1 MRYSTFTHSSQ
12 SFCPS
17 GFGASAWID
26 LGEPSGVGPG
36 FCTLTSNPLPPPYTP
51 PPTCE
56 PLCGTYPDCRECA
69 CPHGTIIAAATAPPA
84 VATRSAVS
92 ASPAS
97 LTPPPAAAS

>member
-69 CPHGTIIAAATAPPA
+69 CPHGTIDCCGDG
-84 VATRSAVS
+84 S

-97 LTPPPAAAS
+97 LTPPPRSGE